1 VTCPIKADSQQAS
14 DADTTLEVLL
24 ASMGV
29 AASTI
34 VELEK
39 QFQVMLLHQM
49 ALREQIEFSI
59 RLNREGNLISK
70 AILEGKARLHPGS
83 YVIPDTPYTDQDRV
97 KSQAEEKLDS
107 MDFGPFLSQF
117 DDEIGAE
124 EESA

>member
-1 VTCPIKADSQQAS
+1 
-14 DADTTLEVLL
+14 
-24 ASMGV
+24 MGV